1 MTFNEHLHLKGY
13 SSKSITTIEKI
24 VGYFKQWCN
33 KENIADETEVSH
45 NDMMA
50 YIKSCTSK
58 GGVTQKTAA
67 NYVSH
72 IKKYYDY
79 LMKEQGIPD
88 NPCSYINIKGIKRKI
103 VYDIIPFETLEKL
116 YRLYRTDAGN
126 KKQQLI
132 RKRNKILLGLLIY
145 QGLQSEELIKL
156 EIQDLQ
162 LRDGKIMIHAGR
174 RSAGRNM
181 KLEASQ
187 AFELM
192 DYLNDTRKSLLQ
204 QAGRTAQE
212 ETALF
217 ITSEKGVRIGS
228 NTITTLLKQIR
239 QINSKTHDEHSRTTC
254 GEHGRTITCINQIRA
269 SVIVHWLKLYHL
281 RKVQQ
286 LAGHKYISSTER
298 YQSSNLED
306 LKEDISKYHPF

>member
-13 SSKSITTIEKI
+13 SSKSIMTIEKI
-24 VGYFKQWCN
+24 VSYFKQWCN
-33 KENIADETEVSH
+33 QENIADETEVNH
-45 NDMMA
+45 NDIIA
-50 YIKSCTSK
+50 YIKSCTAK
-58 GGVTQKTAA
+58 GVTQKTTA

-79 LMKEQGIPD
+79 LIKEKGIPD
-88 NPCSYINIKGIKRKI
+88 NPCSYINIKGIKRKV
-103 VYDIIPFETLEKL
+103 VYDIIPFEALESL
-116 YRLYRTDAGN
+116 YHLYRTDTGN

-132 RKRNKILLGLLIY
+132 RKRNKAMLGLLIY

-162 LRDGKIMIHAGR
+162 LRDGKIRIHAGR

-187 AFELM
+187 AFELI

-204 QAGRTAQE
+204 QAERTAQE

-217 ITSEKGVRIGS
+217 ITSEKGVRVGS
-228 NTITTLLKQIR
+228 NTISTLLKQIR
-239 QINSKTHDEHSRTTC
+239 KINSKTGGEHSRT
-254 GEHGRTITCINQIRA
+254 ITSINQIRA

-281 RKVQQ
+281 RKVQH

>member
-1 MTFNEHLHLKGY
+1 MTFNEYLHLKGY
-13 SSKSITTIEKI
+13 SNKSIMTIEKI
-24 VGYFKQWCN
+24 VSYFKQWCD
-33 KENIADETEVSH
+33 KENISDETEVSH

-50 YIKSCTSK
+50 YIKSCTAK
-58 GGVTQKTAA
+58 GVTQKTAA

-79 LMKEQGIPD
+79 LMKELGITD

-103 VYDIIPFETLEKL
+103 VYDIISFEALENL
-116 YRLYRTDAGN
+116 YRLYRTDTAN
-126 KKQQLI
+126 KRQQLI
-132 RKRNKILLGLLIY
+132 RKRNKAMLGLLIY

-162 LRDGKIMIHAGR
+162 LREGKIRIHAGR

-204 QAGRTAQE
+204 QAGRTPQE

-228 NTITTLLKQIR
+228 NTIQTLLKQKKQLNER
-239 QINSKTHDEHSRTTC
+239 VSS
-254 GEHGRTITCINQIRA
+254 INQIRA
-269 SVIVHWLKLYHL
+269 SIIVHWLKLYHL
-281 RKVQQ
+281 RKVQH